1 MPRQIHPSRL
11 DQLLVHL
18 LDRLFALE
26 QHRSLEV
33 EPVGHSFLPEPH
45 MVAELRLLQRHHVVL
60 ALGAHAGI
68 RNHPCRLVPLEV
80 L

>member
-1 MPRQIHPSRL
+1 
-11 DQLLVHL
+11 
-18 LDRLFALE
+18 
-26 QHRSLEV
+26 
-33 EPVGHSFLPEPH
+33 